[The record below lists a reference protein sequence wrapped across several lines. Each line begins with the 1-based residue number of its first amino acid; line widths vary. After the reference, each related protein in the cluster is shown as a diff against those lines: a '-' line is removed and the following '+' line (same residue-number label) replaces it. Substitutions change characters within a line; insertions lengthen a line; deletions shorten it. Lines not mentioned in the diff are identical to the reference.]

1 MNNVTLYSAPG
12 CGPCAALRGALDRA
26 GIRYTEKRADSQDAA
41 TLARW
46 RAKGWRAPV
55 VVIGDTEMS
64 VSPERIKSVI
74 DAARRI
80 G

>member
-1 MNNVTLYSAPG
+1 MKGVVVYVAPG
-12 CGPCAALRGALDRA
+12 CGPCAALKGALDRA
-26 GIRYTEKRADSQDAA
+26 GIRYSLADAGSAEGA

-55 VVIGDTEMS
+55 VAIDGAEMS
-64 VSPERIKSVI
+64 GSPERIRAVI